1 MRNLAGF
8 LEQFTAEEDSPV
20 SHFETFESNA
30 REFLLKQIAD
40 TWAVQT
46 AMIKNTIEKF
56 FYLLHVYQQMG
67 IVKSTI

>member
-8 LEQFTAEEDSPV
+8 LEQFTAEEDPPV
-20 SHFETFESNA
+20 SHFETFESDA

-40 TWAVQT
+40 TWAVH

-56 FYLLHVYQQMG
+56 FYLLHVYPQMG